1 MNLITFILTAMLIT
15 TLLYI
20 INTYTTTKPDI
31 NKLSPYECGF
41 DPLGNARTPI
51 SIQFFLIA
59 ILFILF
65 DLEIVLLL
73 PIPWSLNTNLPNTTI
88 TLVSA
93 ILLILTLGLMYEW
106 LQGGLEWAE

>member
-1 MNLITFILTAMLIT
+1 MNLITLALIAMLT
-15 TLLYI
+15 TILLFT
-20 INTYTTTKPDI
+20 INTYATIKPDI
-31 NKLSPYECGF
+31 NKMSPYECGF

-51 SIQFFLIA
+51 SVQFFLIA

-73 PIPWSLNTNLPNTTI
+73 PIPWSLSTNSPNTST

-93 ILLILTLGLMYEW
+93 LLIILTLGLMYEW
-106 LQGGLEWAE
+106 LQGGLEWTE